1 MKKLSVYVDGRRK
14 NANGEY
20 TVYVRVFDD
29 RFKKTVKFSAGLT
42 SPVVFMG
49 RAFPAD
55 VPSADILTTHLNR
68 VYGIIQQLALLN
80 DEQQM
85 DEFKSQVDEALGR
98 NPKKSKPKYFIDYIR
113 MFASEKTNRKTKSIY
128 DQTFK
133 KVRDY
138 DASATFDSIDYR
150 WLQGYEKR
158 YSRMTTNGRGISL
171 RSIRAV
177 FNWAIVNGYTDRY
190 PFRQFKIK
198 EERTRKRSLT
208 IDQLRLLRDYPVQAW
223 QEEYRDIFMLQFYLI
238 GINISDLLE
247 LRKLTDGR
255 CVYRRKK
262 TGRLYDIAVPPEAM
276 EIINKYKGENYLINP
291 LDRYKNVDNYVA
303 HLNIGLKKIGACRCI
318 RDTHGNTR
326 YEYDSLFPELSTY
339 WSRHTWATI
348 AASLDIPKETIGKS
362 LGHYEW
368 DSTTTDIYIA
378 FDNRKIDEANRR
390 VIDYLNE
397 DKGFGCKIIS
407 MVP

>member
-20 TVYVRVFDD
+20 PVYVRVFDD
-29 RFKKTVKFSAGLT
+29 QCKKTVKFSAGLT

-85 DEFKSQVDEALGR
+85 DEVKAQVDEALGR

-158 YSRMTTNGRGISL
+158 
-171 RSIRAV
+171 
-177 FNWAIVNGYTDRY
+177 
-190 PFRQFKIK
+190 
-198 EERTRKRSLT
+198 
-208 IDQLRLLRDYPVQAW
+208 
-223 QEEYRDIFMLQFYLI
+223 
-238 GINISDLLE
+238 
-247 LRKLTDGR
+247 
-255 CVYRRKK
+255 
-262 TGRLYDIAVPPEAM
+262 
-276 EIINKYKGENYLINP
+276 
-291 LDRYKNVDNYVA
+291 
-303 HLNIGLKKIGACRCI
+303 
-318 RDTHGNTR
+318 
-326 YEYDSLFPELSTY
+326 
-339 WSRHTWATI
+339 
-348 AASLDIPKETIGKS
+348 
-362 LGHYEW
+362 
-368 DSTTTDIYIA
+368 
-378 FDNRKIDEANRR
+378 
-390 VIDYLNE
+390 
-397 DKGFGCKIIS
+397 
-407 MVP
+407 